1 MVEASAG
8 ASEEAA
14 TVARDAAAAVA
25 VTASLRVPLLLLRLL
40 RRAMMMSYRGGLD
53 CGGSSRRLAACL
65 PEQCSTV
72 EHACIDACMLHS
84 VDVLGAAQ
92 RAATKQDEEA
102 FSIRIAKCRKTKYF
116 PRITLA

>member
-1 MVEASAG
+1 M
-8 ASEEAA
+8 
-14 TVARDAAAAVA
+14 AAAAGGWLPA
-25 VTASLRVPLLLLRLL
+25 CQSNAPLWSIHAS
-40 RRAMMMSYRGGLD
+40 
-53 CGGSSRRLAACL
+53 
-65 PEQCSTV
+65 V